1 MLSNCLSYRKNSENK
16 NPKGVR
22 TKNRK
27 ITFLSKSKDLVDYQ
41 VAWKTPCSKIRL
53 VGLLLFYEYEMNVYY
68 LYTSFYQP
76 DINICLK
83 CLQESQ
89 DLHTVLVNHLQ

>member
-1 MLSNCLSYRKNSENK
+1 MLSNCLNYRKNSENK

-41 VAWKTPCSKIRL
+41 VAW
-53 VGLLLFYEYEMNVYY
+53 E
-68 LYTSFYQP
+68 
-76 DINICLK
+76 
-83 CLQESQ
+83 
-89 DLHTVLVNHLQ
+89 